1 MASGYVVA
9 AFLEAAGLVGLVIAV
24 LKMRTERRAKAVEL
38 RSFLRS
44 GLIPAADIVGAR
56 RLTEGASRAVAVPF
70 TPSRGSGS
78 PAHPSAAR
86 SALERAIVRGGPAPR
101 KILTNAISAG

>member
-24 LKMRTERRAKAVEL
+24 LRIRTERQAKAAEL

-44 GLIPAADIVGAR
+44 GQIPSATAGTPR
-56 RLTEGASRAVAVPF
+56 RVDFASHAVAVPF
-70 TPSRGSGS
+70 TPGRGSGLQGR
-78 PAHPSAAR
+78 PSAAR
-86 SALERAIVRGGPAPR
+86 SALGRAIVRGGPTLPAH
-101 KILTNAISAG
+101 LTGAISAG